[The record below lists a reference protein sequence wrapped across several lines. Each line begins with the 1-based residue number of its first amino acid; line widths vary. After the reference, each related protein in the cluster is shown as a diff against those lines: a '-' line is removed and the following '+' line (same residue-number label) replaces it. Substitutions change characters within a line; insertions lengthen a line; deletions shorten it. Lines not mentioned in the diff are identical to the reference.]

1 MAIQW
6 NLVLFTLFNC
16 LAAGTFAAIAVSAIL
31 GKGEK
36 IQMPGLVTA
45 FVALAIGG
53 IASFLHLE
61 TPARL
66 FGQFANLSSGITLE
80 LIMTVV
86 IGIVMVAYFL
96 ALRNKK
102 AVSKALA
109 WAAVAVCA
117 VFILVMSGSYLM
129 ASRPVWDTFL
139 LPLYYLVQ
147 SALFGA
153 FAALVIAK
161 LTGEDDALSELFTRG
176 ALVSTGVLALVVA
189 GYAAHIGAVMG
200 DYTGTSYVVYH
211 VGPFTAADASAG
223 FSRIISGDLSAVFW
237 GLVVV
242 VGLAVPAGAAAMSK
256 NAKAA
261 SSFAALA
268 GAGLVA
274 ALAGGV
280 AFRTVL
286 YVIGSTVM
294 KF

>member
-1 MAIQW
+1 MTVQW

-16 LAAGTFAAIAVSAIL
+16 LAAGTFAAVALAAIL

-36 IQMPGLVTA
+36 IQMPGLITA
-45 FVALAIGG
+45 FAALVVGG
-53 IASFLHLE
+53 IASYLHLE
-61 TPARL
+61 HPSRL
-66 FGQFANLSSGITLE
+66 FGQFANLSSGITRE

-96 ALRNKK
+96 VLRNKK
-102 AVSKALA
+102 PVSAALA
-109 WAAVAVCA
+109 WIALVVSV
-117 VFILVMSGSYLM
+117 VFVWVMSDSYLM

-147 SALFGA
+147 SAVFGA

-161 LTGEDDALSELFTRG
+161 MTGEDEALADLFTRS

-200 DYTGTSYVVYH
+200 DYAGTSYVVYH
-211 VGPFTAADASAG
+211 VGPFTATDASTGLA
-223 FSRIISGDLSAVFW
+223 RIMSGDLAAVFW
-237 GLVVV
+237 GLVIL
-242 VGLAVPAGAAAMSK
+242 VGLAVPAGVLAAKKS
-256 NAKAA
+256 A
-261 SSFAALA
+261 SSFATLV

-274 ALAGGV
+274 ALVGGV
-280 AFRTVL
+280 AFRAVL
-286 YVIGSTVM
+286 YVVGSTVM